1 MRDLA
6 VIFTWMMLIPV
17 AFIRAYVGVLLWAW
31 TAFIAPN
38 AYTYGIAQGISYNK
52 IITGVTVLATLISNE
67 KKQIH
72 WDATLILLFVFLA
85 HGTVSYLLSG
95 NNSAAFD
102 IFDKFW
108 KECALCFFIN
118 LLITDRLRLHSLLAT
133 CAIGLGFHGVVEGLK
148 VVASGGGHHVL
159 GLPTLGDNNQFAVA
173 LLMIIPVLNYLSRQS
188 RNWIVKYAWM
198 AGMGLNVLG
207 VVGTWS
213 RGGFIGLAVLGI
225 GMVVLTKRKIRSL
238 AIVGSVA
245 FVVMG
250 VASQAYF
257 DRLSTIEGAEGD
269 SSFMGR
275 VFVWRIS
282 LVIAQDH
289 PIFGVGFHGVQ
300 DPGIFHYYATKVE
313 IPEEYKNNL
322 PIAKAAHSIYFE
334 VLGDL
339 GFVGLGLFLALIALS
354 FYNVGRAARFAKGKP
369 DLQWIYEL
377 AHMLRLTLIAYC
389 VSGAGV
395 SMGYFEFFY
404 VNITVI
410 AIVRRFC
417 TEMQAESAGVAV
429 KPAGGPL
436 IADSMPRPLTAQHR
450 F

>member
-1 MRDLA
+1 
-6 VIFTWMMLIPV
+6 
-17 AFIRAYVGVLLWAW
+17 
-31 TAFIAPN
+31 
-38 AYTYGIAQGISYNK
+38 
-52 IITGVTVLATLISNE
+52 
-67 KKQIH
+67 
-72 WDATLILLFVFLA
+72 
-85 HGTVSYLLSG
+85 
-95 NNSAAFD
+95 
-102 IFDKFW
+102 
-108 KECALCFFIN
+108 
-118 LLITDRLRLHSLLAT
+118 
-133 CAIGLGFHGVVEGLK
+133 
-148 VVASGGGHHVL
+148 
-159 GLPTLGDNNQFAVA
+159 
-173 LLMIIPVLNYLSRQS
+173 
-188 RNWIVKYAWM
+188 
-198 AGMGLNVLG
+198 MGLNVLG